1 MNGVSGSVADTLNVE
16 DSYFLHVVMLYLSK
30 FKTNTW
36 ESVFDATKTCWEMGK
51 PVKRNNMGMWNS
63 TKCQS
68 AVYDK
73 VQCGWEK

>member
-1 MNGVSGSVADTLNVE
+1 VTPV
-16 DSYFLHVVMLYLSK
+16 K
-30 FKTNTW
+30 IKINTW
-36 ESVFDATKTCWEMGK
+36 ESVLDETKIDMEMGK
-51 PVKRNNMGMWNS
+51 SVKRNNMGMWNS